1 MIEGFIPY
9 KFTDSKTG
17 FDVHTYSPKIYG
29 EDHLGIL
36 KPLEGSF
43 WLKHIPVVTRDSFT
57 HALNGWTIP
66 LLREIGS
73 QPEGIFKK
81 LPKTYCTQV
90 LDKTCIAADKAI
102 CFPSKKVPI
111 CYEAS
116 FPTDPLARVAASA
129 VVSAWREGAYVFILG
144 E

>member
-17 FDVHTYSPKIYG
+17 FDLCTYSPKIYG
-29 EDHLGIL
+29 EDRLGIL
-36 KPLEGSF
+36 KPLEGTF
-43 WLKHIPVVTRDSFT
+43 WLNNIPVVSKESFN

-66 LLREIGS
+66 ILREIGP

-81 LPKTYCTQV
+81 IPKTYCSQL
-90 LDKTCIAADKAI
+90 LDKTCISADKAT
-102 CFPSKKVPI
+102 CYPNKKVPI

-116 FPTDPLARVAASA
+116 FPVEPLARVAASA